1 MQLASYQLLQKLPSA
16 VRGDVYARE
25 AAGSETLYF
34 LGKVIAEATDAALA
48 LTAQE
53 ARCSREMAEV

>member
-34 LGKVIAEATDAALA
+34 LGKVIAEATDALKRTALA
-48 LTAQE
+48 PVIYVGTSA
-53 ARCSREMAEV
+53 